1 MNPNSKIYTF
11 DIYVVAGPMSEA
23 FIKDNPV
30 VLRKIAIR
38 GDQTLRD
45 LHHTIFKA
53 FDREEEHMYEFQI
66 GGKGPQDPKAQCYRS
81 EAPAKPSDG
90 SKSSPGGIDAAIDSL
105 GLKEEQVFG
114 YWFDYG
120 DDWWHQINV
129 ISIKKQTAK
138 GRFPQVVARTGDSP
152 PQYDFDDD
160 M

>member
-23 FIKDNPV
+23 FVKDNPV

-45 LHHTIFKA
+45 LHNAIFKA

-66 GGKGPQDPKAQCYRS
+66 GGKGPQDPKAQCHR
-81 EAPAKPSDG
+81 SDG
-90 SKSSPGGIDAAIDSL
+90 EIDVAIDSL

-152 PQYDFDDD
+152 SQYDFDDD